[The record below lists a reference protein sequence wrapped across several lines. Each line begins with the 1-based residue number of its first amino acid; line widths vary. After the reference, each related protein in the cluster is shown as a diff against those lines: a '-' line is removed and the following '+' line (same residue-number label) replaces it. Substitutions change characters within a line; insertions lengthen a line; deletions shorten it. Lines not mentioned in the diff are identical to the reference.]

1 MIDYISIQGLKLICL
16 CKRAPGCLNFKFSM
30 FQTHDVID
38 VDNVDVPPG
47 AQLVDLGVTIERD
60 NRPEGKTQ

>member
-1 MIDYISIQGLKLICL
+1 
-16 CKRAPGCLNFKFSM
+16 M

-60 NRPEGKTQ
+60 NRPEGKTQWQNE